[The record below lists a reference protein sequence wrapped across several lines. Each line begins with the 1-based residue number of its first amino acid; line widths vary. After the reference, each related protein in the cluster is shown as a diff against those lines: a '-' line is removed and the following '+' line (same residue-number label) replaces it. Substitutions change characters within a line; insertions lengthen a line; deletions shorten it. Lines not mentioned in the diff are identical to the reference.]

1 MGLSDVWFRRWVN
14 NETVVDTND
23 VSSELVFRLKRVELM
38 THSKTSFIF
47 PEEFLPNRCNIML
60 TKTRTFSFK
69 FKFF

>member
-23 VSSELVFRLKRVELM
+23 VSSELVSRLKRVELI

-47 PEEFLPNRCNIML
+47 PEELNQRNPYQ
-60 TKTRTFSFK
+60 
-69 FKFF
+69 